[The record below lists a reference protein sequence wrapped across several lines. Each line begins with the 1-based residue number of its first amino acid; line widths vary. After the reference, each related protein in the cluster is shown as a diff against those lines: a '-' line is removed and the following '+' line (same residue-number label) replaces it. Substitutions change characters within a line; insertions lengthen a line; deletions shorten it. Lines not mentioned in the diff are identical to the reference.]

1 MPKITGRLLFAVVMF
16 SIGAFLQ
23 AYSHSI
29 PDVAAASRFGPQF
42 YPRIILWGWLAC
54 AVAMM
59 AEAALTA
66 EKRRTQHWKGLAA
79 AVALTGVACV
89 AMPLAGFLPVSIAFM
104 LAYPWALG
112 YRRIAILA
120 PLGVTFS
127 VATWYIF
134 NEILLIQLP
143 AVPWLD

>member
-1 MPKITGRLLFAVVMF
+1 MPKMTGRLLFSVVMF
-16 SIGAFLQ
+16 SLGAFLL
-23 AYSHSI
+23 AYSYSI
-29 PDVAAASRFGPQF
+29 PDVAAASSFGPQF

-66 EKRRTQHWKGLAA
+66 EKRRTQHWRGLAA
-79 AVALTGVACV
+79 AVALAGVACV
-89 AMPLAGFLPVSIAFM
+89 AMPLTGFLPVSIAFM

-112 YRRIAILA
+112 YRRITILA
-120 PLGVTFS
+120 PLSVTFS
-127 VATWYIF
+127 VAIWYTF